1 MGVLGREDSTDMLYH
16 LSELLP
22 QAPWTVFQY
31 ITFRSAGAA
40 VTALVLSM
48 VLGPHVIEW
57 LRQLR
62 FRQEYRPKDAVG
74 KDAAAVAAD
83 QAKRGT
89 PTMGGILIVL
99 VLDLTVLL
107 WARWNPMVL
116 VTVLS
121 LIVLAGLGFYDDW
134 LKVTRQNSEGTSSR
148 MKMVVQVALAAAISV
163 YLWRLPST
171 QSLITE
177 IQVPFLKNPILTGV
191 PLIGLILSVL
201 AIVGSSN
208 AVNLTD
214 GMDGLAIGCT
224 LITSLVFLIMTYV
237 AGNKIFAAYL
247 LIPHVSGAGELTV
260 VCAALI
266 GASLGFLWFNCHPAE
281 VFMGDTGSLAIGGAL
296 GIMAV
301 LIHQPFILLIAGGV
315 FVAEAVSVML
325 QVSWFKYTR
334 RTRGQGER
342 LLLMSPLHHHF
353 RKKGWPESKIV
364 TRFYIVAIFCAV
376 VALGSLKIR

>member
-1 MGVLGREDSTDMLYH
+1 MLYH
-16 LSELLP
+16 LSESFP
-22 QAPWTVFQY
+22 VAPWTVFQY

-40 VTALVLSM
+40 VTALLLSM
-48 VLGPHVIEW
+48 WLGPAMIRW
-57 LRQLR
+57 LRDLR
-62 FRQEYRPKDAVG
+62 FRQEYRPKDVAG
-74 KDAAAVAAD
+74 AKDATAVAAD
-83 QAKRGT
+83 LQKRGT

-99 VLDLTVLL
+99 VLDLSVLL
-107 WARWNPMVL
+107 WARWNALVL

-134 LKVTRQNSEGTSSR
+134 LKVTRQNNEGSSSR
-148 MKMVVQVALAAAISV
+148 LKLVVQLVLALSIGV

-171 QSLITE
+171 QTLITD
-177 IQVPFLKNPILTGV
+177 IQVPFMKNAVLTGV
-191 PLIGLILSVL
+191 PGLGLAVAVL

-224 LITSLVFLIMTYV
+224 LITTLVFLVMTYI
-237 AGNKIFAAYL
+237 AGNKLFASYL
-247 LIPHVSGAGELTV
+247 LVPHVPGAGELTV

-281 VFMGDTGSLAIGGAL
+281 VFMGDTGSLALGGAL
-296 GIMAV
+296 GMMAV
-301 LIHQPFILLIAGGV
+301 LIHQPFILLIAGAV
-315 FVAEAVSVML
+315 FVAEALSVML

-364 TRFYIVAIFCAV
+364 MRFYIVAVLCAV
-376 VALGSLKIR
+376 LALSTLKVR

>member
-1 MGVLGREDSTDMLYH
+1 MLYH
-16 LSELLP
+16 LSEQYP
-22 QAPWTVFQY
+22 VAPWTVFQY

-40 VTALVLSM
+40 LTALVLSM
-48 VLGPHVIEW
+48 LLGPRVIEW
-57 LRQLR
+57 LRDLR
-62 FRQEYRPKDAVG
+62 FRQEYRPKDVSG
-74 KDAAAVAAD
+74 TKDATAAAAD
-83 QAKRGT
+83 LAKRGT

-99 VLDLTVLL
+99 VLDLSVLL
-107 WARWNPMVL
+107 WARWNALVL
-116 VTVLS
+116 LTVLS

-134 LKVTRQNSEGTSSR
+134 LKVTRQNNEGTSSR
-148 MKMVVQVALAAAISV
+148 AKFLIQVGLALVIGI

-171 QSLITE
+171 QSLITDVQ
-177 IQVPFLKNPILTGV
+177 IPFLKNALLTGMPAV
-191 PLIGLILSVL
+191 GLTLAVL

-224 LITSLVFLIMTYV
+224 LITALVFLVMTYI
-237 AGNKIFAAYL
+237 AGNKLFASYL
-247 LIPHVSGAGELTV
+247 LVPHVPGAGELTV

-266 GASLGFLWFNCHPAE
+266 GASLGFLWYNCHPAE
-281 VFMGDTGSLAIGGAL
+281 VFMGDTGSLALGGAL
-296 GIMAV
+296 GLMAV

-364 TRFYIVAIFCAV
+364 TRFYIVAVFCAV
-376 VALGSLKIR
+376 LALSTLKIR

>member
-1 MGVLGREDSTDMLYH
+1 MLYH
-16 LSELLP
+16 LSESFP
-22 QAPWTVFQY
+22 VAPWTVFQY

-40 VTALVLSM
+40 VTALLLSM
-48 VLGPHVIEW
+48 WLGPAMIRW
-57 LRQLR
+57 LRDLR
-62 FRQEYRPKDAVG
+62 FRQEYRPKDVSGA
-74 KDAAAVAAD
+74 KDATAVAAD
-83 QAKRGT
+83 LQKRGT

-99 VLDLTVLL
+99 VLDLSVLL
-107 WARWNPMVL
+107 WARWNALVL

-134 LKVTRQNSEGTSSR
+134 LKVTRQNNEGSSSR
-148 MKMVVQVALAAAISV
+148 MKLVVQLILALAIGL

-171 QSLITE
+171 QTLITD
-177 IQVPFLKNPILTGV
+177 IQVPFMKNAVLTGV
-191 PLIGLILSVL
+191 PGLGLAVAVL

-224 LITSLVFLIMTYV
+224 LITSLVFLVMTYI
-237 AGNKIFAAYL
+237 AGNKLFASYL
-247 LIPHVSGAGELTV
+247 LVPHVQGAGELTV

-281 VFMGDTGSLAIGGAL
+281 VFMGDTGSLALGGAL
-296 GIMAV
+296 GMMAV
-301 LIHQPFILLIAGGV
+301 LIHQPFILLIAGAV
-315 FVAEAVSVML
+315 FVAEALSVMV

-364 TRFYIVAIFCAV
+364 MRFYIVAVLCAV
-376 VALGSLKIR
+376 LALSTLKVR

>member
-1 MGVLGREDSTDMLYH
+1 MLYH
-16 LSELLP
+16 LSESFP
-22 QAPWTVFQY
+22 VAPWTVFQY

-40 VTALVLSM
+40 VTALLLSM
-48 VLGPHVIEW
+48 WLGPAMIRW
-57 LRQLR
+57 LRDLR
-62 FRQEYRPKDAVG
+62 FRQEYRPKDVAG
-74 KDAAAVAAD
+74 AKDATAVAAD
-83 QAKRGT
+83 LQKRGT

-99 VLDLTVLL
+99 VLDLSVLL
-107 WARWNPMVL
+107 WARWNALVL

-134 LKVTRQNSEGTSSR
+134 LKVTRQNNEGSSSR
-148 MKMVVQVALAAAISV
+148 LKLVVQLVLALAIGL
-163 YLWRLPST
+163 YLLRLPST
-171 QSLITE
+171 QTLITD
-177 IQVPFLKNPILTGV
+177 IQVPFMKNAVLTGV
-191 PLIGLILSVL
+191 PGLGLAVAVL

-224 LITSLVFLIMTYV
+224 LITTLVFLVMTYI
-237 AGNKIFAAYL
+237 AGNKLFASYL
-247 LIPHVSGAGELTV
+247 LVPHVPGAGELTV

-281 VFMGDTGSLAIGGAL
+281 VFMGDTGSLALGGAL
-296 GIMAV
+296 GMMAV
-301 LIHQPFILLIAGGV
+301 LIHQPFILLIAGAV
-315 FVAEAVSVML
+315 FVAEALSVML

-364 TRFYIVAIFCAV
+364 MRFYIVAVLCAV
-376 VALGSLKIR
+376 LALSTLKVR

>member
-1 MGVLGREDSTDMLYH
+1 MLYH

-62 FRQEYRPKDAVG
+62 FRQDWRPKDAVG

-148 MKMVVQVALAAAISV
+148 MKMVVQVALGAAISV

>member
-1 MGVLGREDSTDMLYH
+1 MLYY
-16 LSELLP
+16 LSEWLP
-22 QAPWTVFQY
+22 VAPWTVFQY

-40 VTALVLSM
+40 ITALLLSM
-48 VLGPHVIEW
+48 WLGPGVIRW
-57 LRQLR
+57 LRELR
-62 FRQEYRPKDAVG
+62 FRQEYRPKDVVEA
-74 KDAAAVAAD
+74 KDTTTATAD
-83 QAKRGT
+83 LAKRGT

-99 VLDLTVLL
+99 VLDLSVLL
-107 WARWNPMVL
+107 WARWNALVL

-134 LKVTRQNSEGTSSR
+134 LKVTRQNNEGTSSR
-148 MKMVVQVALAAAISV
+148 AKLLIQAGLALAIGL

-171 QSLITE
+171 QELITD
-177 IQVPFLKNPILTGV
+177 IQVPFVKTAVLTGV
-191 PLIGLILSVL
+191 PWLGLGLAVL

-224 LITSLVFLIMTYV
+224 LITALVFLVMTYV
-237 AGNKIFAAYL
+237 AGNKLFAGYL
-247 LIPHVSGAGELTV
+247 LVPHVAGAGELTV

-281 VFMGDTGSLAIGGAL
+281 VFMGDTGSLALGGAL
-296 GIMAV
+296 GLMAV
-301 LIHQPFILLIAGGV
+301 LIHQPFILLVAGGV
-315 FVAEAVSVML
+315 FVAEALSVMI

-334 RTRGQGER
+334 YRRGQGER

-364 TRFYIVAIFCAV
+364 TRFYIAAVLCAV
-376 VALGSLKIR
+376 LALSTLKIR